1 MGSMG
6 KKNET
11 RGRSGKKNPFENDTV
26 RRRCTT
32 SKCLLPALEERTL
45 APKGVCRDVYAE
57 QLQPRHCNKKRKQIF
72 LSSLPSSFFSFLKRS
87 KAKKKKKNAAHERTP
102 NQTKPGIFALSARR
116 RREEP
121 LFPPKSHCQTLDL
134 LYGTR
139 TMEVLKKRRRRK
151 NTTQPPRDDIS
162 TIKSPGD
169 RPSTPTSDYYLLQR
183 DQEKLEKLRLDRMTK
198 GCGGGE
204 GRHGGRE
211 SIVLDAQ
218 TMLQQ
223 TPLYPPLLPVLL
235 SLLFASSPFSSSSSS
250 SSYW

>member
-87 KAKKKKKNAAHERTP
+87 KAKKKKKRCARTNSKP
-102 NQTKPGIFALSARR
+102 NQTGHLCARR

-250 SSYW
+250 SYW